1 MPLRA
6 NKNTNKHNGTQPKQE
21 NQKKKKKLI
30 RKWNFPNPFQNI
42 LTLEI
47 LESKA

>member
-1 MPLRA
+1 MGHSP
-6 NKNTNKHNGTQPKQE
+6 NKKI
-21 NQKKKKKLI
+21 KKKKKLI
-30 RKWNFPNPFQNI
+30 RKWNFPNPFQNT